1 MTHLPDEDM
10 IFLNA
15 LADDELSG
23 ADKDLWLKRINE
35 DADAKAAYECI
46 LSLKANLKNY
56 TIQPKS
62 MPETRVLPS
71 SSSTHL
77 WKIAASFL
85 FVFALSGMAF
95 FFFTQNSETPVEL
108 VEQQI
113 LDKNKT
119 PFDWHS
125 QFSKTHYDFTNIAP
139 SNHKLALLNP
149 DLKLPDLRAS
159 GLALVSTKVLQD
171 NSTAPIQLLHYVGS
185 SGCRLTV
192 QLGPLHAL
200 DKNLQIPSL
209 KTNFK
214 NWIINETQ
222 IWVLASGMDKA
233 RFASI
238 TDYIQHYTNSSQHN
252 YLSNLEDTMN
262 EVYKNARSCG

>member
-1 MTHLPDEDM
+1 MKHLPDEDM

-15 LADDELSG
+15 LADDELTG
-23 ADKDLWLKRINE
+23 ADKTLWLKRIDE

-62 MPETRVLPS
+62 TQEAKVLHS
-71 SSSTHL
+71 NSSTHL
-77 WKIAASFL
+77 WKIAASIL
-85 FVFALSGMAF
+85 FVFGLSGMALF
-95 FFFTQNSETPVEL
+95 FFNQNFETPIKLSERNL
-108 VEQQI
+108 

-125 QFSKTHYDFTNIAP
+125 QFSGTHYDFTNITP
-139 SNHKLALLNP
+139 SNRNLALLRT
-149 DLKLPDLRAS
+149 DLKLPDLRPS
-159 GLALVSTKVLQD
+159 GLALVSTKVLQI
-171 NSTAPIQLLHYVGS
+171 NSAAPTQLLHYVGS
-185 SGCRLTV
+185 SGCRLTL
-192 QLGPLHAL
+192 QLGPVKVL
-200 DKNLQIPSL
+200 DKNIQAPSL
-209 KTNFK
+209 KSNFK
-214 NWIINETQ
+214 NWIVNETQ

-238 TDYIQHYTNSSQHN
+238 TDYIQHYIDSSQQK
-252 YLSNLEDTMN
+252 YLSNLENTMS

>member
-1 MTHLPDEDM
+1 MKHLPDEDM

-23 ADKDLWLKRINE
+23 ADKTLWLKRIEE

-56 TIQPKS
+56 TVKPKS
-62 MPETRVLPS
+62 IPETRVSHS
-71 SSSTHL
+71 SSSPHL

-85 FVFALSGMAF
+85 FVFALSGMALF
-95 FFFTQNSETPVEL
+95 FLNQRSEAPVEFAKQNL
-108 VEQQI
+108 
-113 LDKNKT
+113 LDNNKT

-125 QFSKTHYDFTNIAP
+125 QFSSTHYDFTNIAP
-139 SNHKLALLNP
+139 SNKKLALLKT
-149 DLKLPDLRAS
+149 DLKLPDLRSS
-159 GLALVSTKVLQD
+159 GLSLVSTKVLQN
-171 NSTAPIQLLHYVGS
+171 NSAAPTQLLHYVGS
-185 SGCRLTV
+185 SGCRLTL
-192 QLGPLHAL
+192 QLGPLQTL
-200 DKNLQIPSL
+200 DKNLQTPSL

-214 NWIINETQ
+214 NWIVNETQ

-238 TDYIQHYTNSSQHN
+238 TDYIQHYMNSSQHN
-252 YLSNLEDTMN
+252 YLSNLEDTMS